1 MAKFLPLES
10 KLNKLGFLFVAG
22 IDEAGR
28 GPMAGPV
35 VSAAVILKPNSR
47 IQGLDDSK
55 KLSEKQRERLFE
67 LIIKNA
73 SHYAIA
79 VVSHITIDEINIL
92 KSTQLANDMAVNAL
106 EIIPDFVLIDGKDK
120 QIILP
125 DFQTIIKGDSRVKS
139 IAAASILAKVMR
151 DKIMKKYAEEYTKYD
166 FQKHKGY
173 GTRSHRA
180 LMEKHGL
187 CDIHR
192 KSYTF
197 KV

>member
-10 KLNKLGFLFVAG
+10 KLNKLGFLFIAG

-35 VSAAVILKPNSR
+35 VSAAVILKPNAR
-47 IQGLDDSK
+47 IPGLDDSK
-55 KLSEKQRERLFE
+55 KLTAKKREQLFE
-67 LIIKNA
+67 VVLKNA
-73 SHYAIA
+73 LHYAIA
-79 VVSHITIDEINIL
+79 VVSHKTIDKINIL
-92 KSTQLANDMAVNAL
+92 KSVQLANDMAVNAL
-106 EIIPDFVLIDGKDK
+106 EIQPHFVLIDGKDK
-120 QIILP
+120 QIITP
-125 DFQTIIKGDSRVKS
+125 EFQTVIKGDSRVKC
-139 IAAASILAKVMR
+139 IAAASILAKVTR
-151 DKIMKKYAEEYTKYD
+151 DKIMEKYADEYTKYG
-166 FQKHKGY
+166 FAQHKGY
-173 GTRSHRA
+173 GTRMHRS